1 MQPKVLSYTDQ
12 SSDITVVRLEGD
24 DQGSALDIDSAP
36 ELRTVLVRLVEEG
49 RLILVVDLSAID
61 DVDSTGLG
69 VLVGSLKRVHV
80 QGGTLSLVVT
90 SDRVRAILSKTALTK
105 VFRVH
110 DNVPSAVATLV
121 ADYAEE
127 GVEQRRAA
135 IAERQARRRRVPEK
149 GVPENGVPEK
159 GVLVSGDHTY
169 EHVSEDITLVNVM
182 SRDPGGEISVYT
194 APTLRELIVDL
205 INQGRYFLVVDLTS
219 VELLDSTGVGVL
231 VGGLKRIRAHSG
243 AIALVVPSERVLKMF
258 RITGLT
264 KVFPIFATVD
274 PAVEFLGREVP
285 AAHV

>member
-24 DQGSALDIDSAP
+24 DQGSTLDIDSAP
-36 ELRTVLVRLVEEG
+36 ELRAVLTRLAEDG
-49 RLILVVDLSAID
+49 RLILVVDLSAVD

-69 VLVGSLKRVHV
+69 VLVGGLKRVHV

-90 SDRVRAILSKTALTK
+90 NDRVRAILSKTGLTK

-127 GVEQRRAA
+127 GIEQRRAA
-135 IAERQARRRRVPEK
+135 IVERQARKRR
-149 GVPENGVPEK
+149 VPEK

-182 SRDPGGEISVYT
+182 SRDPGGEISVST

>member
-24 DQGSALDIDSAP
+24 DQGSTLDIDSAP
-36 ELRTVLVRLVEEG
+36 ELRAVLTRLAEDG
-49 RLILVVDLSAID
+49 RLILVVDLSVVD

-69 VLVGSLKRVHV
+69 VLVGGLKRVHV

-90 SDRVRAILSKTALTK
+90 NDRVRAILSKTGLTK

-127 GVEQRRAA
+127 GIEQRRAA
-135 IAERQARRRRVPEK
+135 IVERQARKRR
-149 GVPENGVPEK
+149 VPEK

-182 SRDPGGEISVYT
+182 SRDPGGEISVST

>member
-24 DQGSALDIDSAP
+24 DQGSTLDINSAP
-36 ELRTVLVRLVEEG
+36 ELRTVLVQLVEGG

-69 VLVGSLKRVHV
+69 VLVGGLKRVHS

-90 SDRVRAILSKTALTK
+90 NDRLRSILSKTALTK
-105 VFRVH
+105 IFRVH

-127 GVEQRRAA
+127 GIEQRRAA
-135 IAERQARRRRVPEK
+135 IAERQARKQR
-149 GVPENGVPEK
+149 VPEK

-182 SRDPGGEISVYT
+182 SREPGGEITVYT